1 MRLTR
6 VQAALAAGGGALA
19 GTAPPIVMAAVPA
32 SATPAAATSSPSVV
46 VVQCNGQGSVKPA
59 KMLEPW
65 CMPSSQYISGLS
77 WTSWQSNAFGSGTF
91 KINTCTPSCA
101 AGKYKSFP
109 ILTVLWGAKSWPHH
123 AGHKYFSHLT
133 WIYTGTL
140 PKGVKS
146 ASQTVGLSPTGAP

>member
-6 VQAALAAGGGALA
+6 VQAALAAGVVALA
-19 GTAPPIVMAAVPA
+19 GTATAIVMAAVPA

-46 VVQCNGQGSVKPA
+46 VVQCSGQGSVKPA

-91 KINTCTPSCA
+91 KINTCNPSCA
-101 AGKYKSFP
+101 AGKYKSYP

-133 WIYTGTL
+133 WIFTGTL

-146 ASQTVGLSPTGAP
+146 ASQTVALSPTGAP